1 MGKYQ
6 GPQVEWQAQQV
17 TDVTIFDAHLCF
29 YLRKSK
35 RKEKNASAW
44 LKGWA
49 NPTPKGHEVQGGSGG
64 NGAGGDE

>member
-1 MGKYQ
+1 MFAK
-6 GPQVEWQAQQV
+6 
-17 TDVTIFDAHLCF
+17 
-29 YLRKSK
+29 K

-49 NPTPKGHEVQGGSGG
+49 NPTPEGHEVQGGSGG